1 MFCHV
6 SHIGGRPFNFKNQQ
20 PTTTTSNQQR
30 RGFARWRG
38 TINFQLPVGKLE
50 EFGWRWTSGAGGW
63 NVKPGWRNTFPSDKK
78 THLKWRMIF
87 GKMMEFNG
95 MLLLIIF
102 LCEEKI
108 GKLIS
113 ETMGFCRLLLLGA
126 KVKYLMNFWP
136 WWFTRLIYSM
146 L

>member
-1 MFCHV
+1 M
-6 SHIGGRPFNFKNQQ
+6 SATLEAALSTSKINNQQ
-20 PTTTTSNQQR
+20 PQPATSNAEDSPDDE
-30 RGFARWRG
+30 GPS
-38 TINFQLPVGKLE
+38 TSNFLVGKLE
-50 EFGWRWTSGAGGW
+50 ELDEDELPAPGGW
-63 NVKPGWRNTFPSDKK
+63 NVKPGWRNTFPSDK